1 MKKSIFII
9 GISII
14 LLSSCTK
21 YYECECTSTNLGQ
34 TTTVNNSIPAYN
46 KRDAKAACETT
57 SISSSALGTTTCE
70 LK

>member
-21 YYECECTSTNLGQ
+21 YYECECTQNILGQ
-34 TTTVNNSIPAYN
+34 TQIINNSIAAKN
-46 KRDAKAACETT
+46 KRDAKDACETL
-57 SISSSALGTTTCE
+57 SISSSVLGTTTCE

>member
-21 YYECECTSTNLGQ
+21 YYECECTQNTLGQ
-34 TTTVNNSIPAYN
+34 TSIINNSIPAKN
-46 KRDAKAACETT
+46 KRDAKDACENI
-57 SISSSALGTTTCE
+57 SISSSMSTTTCE